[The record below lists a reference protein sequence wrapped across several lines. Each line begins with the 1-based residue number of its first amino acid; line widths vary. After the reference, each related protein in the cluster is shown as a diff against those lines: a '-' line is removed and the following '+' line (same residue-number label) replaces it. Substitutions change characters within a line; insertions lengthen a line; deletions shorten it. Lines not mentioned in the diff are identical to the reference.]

1 MTKGV
6 YTNILYQIKSR
17 LEANITEYNVYLG
30 NKDMVLTQD
39 QQKVIIINF
48 DSIEEV
54 YGRARQQNMKDA
66 TMNVVI
72 TCMKALVPDAEN
84 KLYESDTAGLV
95 PFIEEVLDAL
105 NTETDTTTLNP
116 QIEDSAESMDISI
129 GGLET
134 TNDRAWFDINV
145 TVSTKPFTINNR
157 QNK

>member
-6 YTNILYQIKSR
+6 YTDIIYQIKTR
-17 LEANITEYNVYLG
+17 LEANITEYKVYLG
-30 NKDMVLTQD
+30 NKNMVLTQD
-39 QQKVIIINF
+39 QQKVIIINIEG
-48 DSIEEV
+48 IEEQ
-54 YGRARQQNMKDA
+54 YGRALQKRNKDA
-66 TMNVVI
+66 VMSVTI
-72 TCMKALVPDAEN
+72 SCMKALVPDSDN
-84 KLYESDTAGLV
+84 KLYESDTTGLL

-105 NTETDTTTLNP
+105 NTDGATENP
-116 QIEDSAESMDISI
+116 QLVNSAESMGISI